1 MPFVHKGIPQPP
13 SNPDPQTGPDCQ
25 GGGRPAKQPSD
36 REKWMPRLPSLSHM
50 LLAAPVGIFALQV
63 LAEPTPVRFPAT
75 LDGLVHFTTVRRGEV
90 TEHMLTSPEAIAAA
104 QAGQEMPDGTQV
116 ILADY
121 RDGALYR
128 YFVMEKGA
136 GWGTQYAGANA
147 TDDWQWQWYWP
158 DGTINADENTERCR
172 ACHAGRESQN
182 YMFTYRDLMAYRP

>member
-1 MPFVHKGIPQPP
+1 MTKYL
-13 SNPDPQTGPDCQ
+13 
-25 GGGRPAKQPSD
+25 GR
-36 REKWMPRLPSLSHM
+36 
-50 LLAAPVGIFALQV
+50 LACTIVAVPIGVVAFQA
-63 LAEPTPVRFPAT
+63 LAEPTRVVFPAT
-75 LDGLVHFTTVRRGEV
+75 LDGLVHFSTVRRGEV

-121 RDGALYR
+121 REGALYR

-136 GWGTQYAGANA
+136 DWAADYTGTNA

-172 ACHAGRESQN
+172 ACHASRAEQN
-182 YMFTYRDLMAYRP
+182 YMFTYRDLMAYQQ